1 MPTFCLGQTERE
13 GVATL
18 QQSNVT
24 YTLTIFSYVNFLA
37 VLEPRSWCVCVSH
50 LLLMR
55 NVQM

>member
-1 MPTFCLGQTERE
+1 MPIFCLGQTERE

-37 VLEPRSWCVCVSH
+37 VL
-50 LLLMR
+50 
-55 NVQM
+55 